1 MKPLILHLLLPVL
14 TATLFVISPNLYSQ
28 SPFGPIS
35 GDPPEDLIEQVAQKS
50 CTKGFKASSILSNT
64 CQQLFNEEGQFR
76 TYIYLNDVPLLGY
89 HNVLDGY
96 ACSLPKCPDGSSPEM
111 DHVYQEYANI
121 GKIRGSYKSIS
132 YKCPAV
138 GSEADF
144 TCAKKFERGQNRR
157 SNGEDWWTCKKT
169 SPFIPTIEDNGKRS
183 QKLMRC
189 RKRPK
194 GFLQMSSDGYC
205 CLKIDGERDHT
216 SPRTE

>member
-1 MKPLILHLLLPVL
+1 MKPLHTHLFIQVIAILI
-14 TATLFVISPNLYSQ
+14 FGISPNLFSQ
-28 SPFGPIS
+28 SPPEPFS
-35 GDPPEDLIEQVAQKS
+35 GDPPEDLVEQVKPNS
-50 CTKGFKASSILSNT
+50 CTKGFEASSILNNT
-64 CQQLFNEEGQFR
+64 CQQLFNEEGQFV

-96 ACSLPKCPDGSSPEM
+96 ACSLPKCPNGSSPEM
-111 DHVYQEYANI
+111 DHVYQEYANLE
-121 GKIRGSYKSIS
+121 KVRGSYKSIS

-157 SNGEDWWTCKKT
+157 ANGEDWWTCKKT

-189 RKRPK
+189 GKKPK

-205 CLKIDGERDHT
+205 CLKIDEERDHT
-216 SPRTE
+216 APRTD